1 MRHRMRIR
9 RLGRQTDH
17 RLSMLRNMAKSLLTH
32 KRITTTETRAKELTR
47 YIDGLVTFA
56 KRAHAATDASEKLAH
71 KRQVFRKIAGA
82 PRVGVGRPDRDV
94 CQELFE
100 QIAAKYSAGADAR
113 GGGYTRII
121 RLQPRKGDCAPMVL
135 IEFV

>member
-1 MRHRMRIR
+1 MRHRMRVR

-32 KRITTTETRAKELTR
+32 KRITTTEVRAKELSR

-56 KRAHAATDASEKLAH
+56 KRAHAESEPAAKLAN
-71 KRQVFRKIAGA
+71 KRQVFRRIAGA
-82 PRVGVGRPDRDV
+82 PRVGSSRPDRDV

-100 QIAAKYSAGADAR
+100 QIASKYSQ
-113 GGGYTRII
+113 GG
-121 RLQPRKGDCAPMVL
+121 
-135 IEFV
+135 